1 MLKKQFRN
9 DVIALKALYA
19 AFRASESF
27 YASDDSMGAYDA
39 YWAHLQGMCKTYG
52 KTARQ
57 IAGTMNF

>member
-1 MLKKQFRN
+1 MKKKFRK
-9 DVIALKALYA
+9 DVIVLKSLYS

-39 YWAHLQGMCKTYG
+39 YWAHLQGMCRAYG

-57 IAGTMNF
+57 IAGAMNI